1 MENNQKKSSP
11 LRLFLGVFISVISL
25 GVLIW
30 WVDGKQVL
38 TSLNQINPIVVFPV
52 LLLLIISLLTRAV
65 AWREILSQRVSTQKS
80 FFIINAGYFVNTL
93 LPFRIGEITR
103 AFLLIPSGFTFWE
116 ALPSILLERLFDFG
130 FALIL
135 FFTGISFAA
144 GYSLGNLY
152 FFLIAGFVVFGFV
165 VIYTLIRNPDKVIS
179 WLEVSTL
186 FSEKIKLR
194 LSIIFQDVIHSL
206 KILRDPKRSLK
217 IFLWMF
223 ISWTIALLNQYL
235 LLKSFISDA
244 SIICAAFALGAL
256 ALGVSIPSSPGN
268 IGVYEA
274 SLTLAITAFGVDPSI
289 AFAYA
294 LSSHVLSLLVTT
306 LLGSFGL
313 FQEGYALGD
322 IWRFEKQDRK
332 EDGI

>member
-1 MENNQKKSSP
+1 
-11 LRLFLGVFISVISL
+11 
-25 GVLIW
+25 
-30 WVDGKQVL
+30 
-38 TSLNQINPIVVFPV
+38 
-52 LLLLIISLLTRAV
+52 V
-65 AWREILSQRVSTQKS
+65 AWWGILSQRVSIQKS

-135 FFTGISFAA
+135 FLAGISFAA
-144 GYSLGNLY
+144 GYSLGNVYL
-152 FFLIAGFVVFGFV
+152 FLIAGIIVFGIV
-165 VIYTLIRNPDKVIS
+165 VIFILLRDPERIITWIKVS
-179 WLEVSTL
+179 AL
-186 FSEKIKLR
+186 FPENIKLR
-194 LSIIFQDVIHSL
+194 LSKIFQDVIHSL
-206 KILRDPKRSLK
+206 RIIRDPRRFLK

-235 LLKSFISDA
+235 LLKSFIPDA
-244 SIICAAFALGAL
+244 SIIWAAFALGIL

-294 LSSHVLSLLVTT
+294 LSSHVLSLFVTT
-306 LLGSFGL
+306 LIGSYGL
-313 FQEGYALGD
+313 FREGYALGD
-322 IWRFEKQDRK
+322 ILRFDKQEKK
-332 EDGI
+332 EDEI